1 MPTRRS
7 LKDSP
12 ARAAQSAEFA
22 AKENVKNGKEGPAS
36 RAGGSARPV
45 SGAALGDAG
54 EGAGASA
61 RSGASGAG
69 GAGEG
74 AGAGVARSAASGIAG
89 AGAASGVR
97 SGESDAV
104 QEGANVSNLG
114 TERPVTPNA
123 AGAGARPSARKSAA
137 NRRVA
142 TQKAAKVPARAERE
156 EASDKQEPHVS
167 RRRASGSSRSG
178 RAGASPSKRAKK
190 PRSPARIALSVAI
203 GVFAAFVVAC
213 IALAVDRWW
222 VHDDAQDI
230 QGTWYIYDTEV
241 AIPIGPD
248 TIGISEDAVY
258 EYTID
263 TQAKTVTYRIGNLT
277 GTSHYRFSSDRS
289 QIALIE
295 DGKKVFTATL
305 FDDIS
310 WWFTSLANA
319 ISGKLVLPGPLQSNV
334 IMLTRTPLL
343 MDAQQGTTQEETV
356 QEGAASEDG
365 ATQNASDQGEK
376 VVQTPSEQDEGV
388 LSPSQP
394 QEALRDREALADQE
408 IRDA

>member
-12 ARAAQSAEFA
+12 ARAAQPAEFA
-22 AKENVKNGKEGPAS
+22 AKKNVKNGKEGPAS

-45 SGAALGDAG
+45 SGAAL
-54 EGAGASA
+54 
-61 RSGASGAG
+61 G

-343 MDAQQGTTQEETV
+343 MDAQQGTTQEEAA
-356 QEGAASEDG
+356 QEESSVSEEGEQVTQAS
-365 ATQNASDQGEK
+365 
-376 VVQTPSEQDEGV
+376 SEQDEGA

-394 QEALRDREALADQE
+394 QEALRDREALADQK

>member
-12 ARAAQSAEFA
+12 ARATQSAEFA
-22 AKENVKNGKEGPAS
+22 AKENVKNGKKGPTS

-61 RSGASGAG
+61 RSGASGVG
-69 GAGEG
+69 D
-74 AGAGVARSAASGIAG
+74 
-89 AGAASGVR
+89 AGAAGGVR
-97 SGESDAV
+97 FGESDAV
-104 QEGANVSNLG
+104 QEGADASSLG
-114 TERPVTPNA
+114 TERPVMPGA
-123 AGAGARPSARKSAA
+123 AGAGARPSTRKSTA

-142 TQKAAKVPARAERE
+142 TQKPAKVSARAERE
-156 EASDKQEPHVS
+156 EASDKQEPNVS
-167 RRRASGSSRSG
+167 RRRASDSSRSG
-178 RAGASPSKRAKK
+178 RASASPSKRAKK

-230 QGTWYIYDTEV
+230 QGTWYVYDTEV

-319 ISGKLVLPGPLQSNV
+319 LSGKLVLPGPLQNNV

-343 MDAQQGTTQEETV
+343 VDAQQDAA
-356 QEGAASEDG
+356 QEGAAQEEGTTSEDE
-365 ATQNASDQGEK
+365 ATQSAFEQGE
-376 VVQTPSEQDEGV
+376 QATQASSEQDEGA

>member
-12 ARAAQSAEFA
+12 SRAAQSAEFA

-45 SGAALGDAG
+45 SGTALDSAG
-54 EGAGASA
+54 EGDGAGSARSAAPGVGDAAREDAGAGA
-61 RSGASGAG
+61 GGVRSGASDDVR
-69 GAGEG
+69 EG
-74 AGAGVARSAASGIAG
+74 ASGSGSGA
-89 AGAASGVR
+89 
-97 SGESDAV
+97 
-104 QEGANVSNLG
+104 
-114 TERPVTPNA
+114 ERPVSLNA
-123 AGAGARPSARKSAA
+123 AGSGARPSARKSAA

-142 TQKAAKVPARAERE
+142 TQKTAKVPTRAAHE
-156 EASDKQEPHVS
+156 EASDEQEPHVS
-167 RRRASGSSRSG
+167 RRRVSGSSRSD

-190 PRSPARIALSVAI
+190 PRSPARIAVSVAI
-203 GVFAAFVVAC
+203 GVFAAFIVAC

-263 TQAKTVTYRIGNLT
+263 TQAKTVTYSIGNLT

-319 ISGKLVLPGPLQSNV
+319 ISGKLVLPGPLQNNV

-343 MDAQQGTTQEETV
+343 MDTQQDAAQEGTAQE
-356 QEGAASEDG
+356 EGAASEDE
-365 ATQNASDQGEK
+365 ATQSASEQGEQ
-376 VVQTPSEQDEGV
+376 VTQASSEQDEGT

>member
-12 ARAAQSAEFA
+12 ARAAQPAEFA
-22 AKENVKNGKEGPAS
+22 AKENVKNVKEGPAS

-45 SGAALGDAG
+45 SGAAL
-54 EGAGASA
+54 
-61 RSGASGAG
+61 G

-178 RAGASPSKRAKK
+178 RAGASPSNRAKK

-343 MDAQQGTTQEETV
+343 MDAQQGTTQEEAA
-356 QEGAASEDG
+356 QEESSVSEEGEQVTQAS
-365 ATQNASDQGEK
+365 
-376 VVQTPSEQDEGV
+376 SEQDEGA

-394 QEALRDREALADQE
+394 QEALRDREALADQK

>member
-12 ARAAQSAEFA
+12 ARAAQPAEFA
-22 AKENVKNGKEGPAS
+22 AKKNVKNGKEGPAS

-45 SGAALGDAG
+45 SGAAL
-54 EGAGASA
+54 
-61 RSGASGAG
+61 G

-178 RAGASPSKRAKK
+178 RAGASPSNRAKK

-343 MDAQQGTTQEETV
+343 MDAQQGTTQEEAAQEESSVSEEGEQVT
-356 QEGAASEDG
+356 QASSEQGEGA
-365 ATQNASDQGEK
+365 
-376 VVQTPSEQDEGV
+376 

-408 IRDA
+408 IREA

>member
-12 ARAAQSAEFA
+12 ARAAQPAEFA

-45 SGAALGDAG
+45 SGAAL
-54 EGAGASA
+54 
-61 RSGASGAG
+61 G

-319 ISGKLVLPGPLQSNV
+319 ISGKLVLPGPLQNNV

-343 MDAQQGTTQEETV
+343 MDAQQGTTQEEAAQEESSVSEEGEQVT
-356 QEGAASEDG
+356 QASSEQGEGA
-365 ATQNASDQGEK
+365 
-376 VVQTPSEQDEGV
+376 

>member
-12 ARAAQSAEFA
+12 ARAAQSIEFA

-36 RAGGSARPV
+36 RTGGSARPV
-45 SGAALGDAG
+45 SGTALD
-54 EGAGASA
+54 S
-61 RSGASGAG
+61 
-69 GAGEG
+69 
-74 AGAGVARSAASGIAG
+74 
-89 AGAASGVR
+89 
-97 SGESDAV
+97 
-104 QEGANVSNLG
+104 
-114 TERPVTPNA
+114 
-123 AGAGARPSARKSAA
+123 AGARPSARKSAA

-142 TQKAAKVPARAERE
+142 MQKAAKAPTRASRE
-156 EASDKQEPHVS
+156 EASDEQEPHVS
-167 RRRASGSSRSG
+167 RRRASGSSRSD

-213 IALAVDRWW
+213 VALAVDRWW

-248 TIGISEDAVY
+248 TIGVSEDAVY

-263 TQAKTVTYRIGNLT
+263 TQSKTVTYSIGNLT

-319 ISGKLVLPGPLQSNV
+319 ISGKLVLPGPLQNNV

-343 MDAQQGTTQEETV
+343 VDAQQDAA
-356 QEGAASEDG
+356 QEGAAQEEGATSEDV
-365 ATQNASDQGEK
+365 ATQSDSEQGEQ
-376 VVQTPSEQDEGV
+376 VTQASSEQDEGA

>member
-12 ARAAQSAEFA
+12 ARAAQPAEFA

-45 SGAALGDAG
+45 SGAAL
-54 EGAGASA
+54 
-61 RSGASGAG
+61 G

-241 AIPIGPD
+241 AIPIGPE

-343 MDAQQGTTQEETV
+343 MDAQQGTTQEEAAQEESSVSEEGEQVT
-356 QEGAASEDG
+356 QASSEQGEGA
-365 ATQNASDQGEK
+365 
-376 VVQTPSEQDEGV
+376 

-394 QEALRDREALADQE
+394 HEALRDRAALADQE

>member
-12 ARAAQSAEFA
+12 SRAAQSVEFA
-22 AKENVKNGKEGPAS
+22 AKENVKNGKKGPTS

-54 EGAGASA
+54 EDTGAS
-61 RSGASGAG
+61 
-69 GAGEG
+69 
-74 AGAGVARSAASGIAG
+74 ARSAASGIAG
-89 AGAASGVR
+89 AGAAGGVR

-104 QEGANVSNLG
+104 QEGANASSLG
-114 TERPVTPNA
+114 TERPVMPSA

-142 TQKAAKVPARAERE
+142 TQKPAKVSARAERE
-156 EASDKQEPHVS
+156 EASDKQEPNVS
-167 RRRASGSSRSG
+167 RRRASDSSRSG
-178 RAGASPSKRAKK
+178 RASASPSKRAKK

-222 VHDDAQDI
+222 IHDDAQDI

-319 ISGKLVLPGPLQSNV
+319 ISGKLVLPGPLQNNV

-343 MDAQQGTTQEETV
+343 VDAQQGEEQNETV
-356 QEGAASEDG
+356 QEDAASEDE
-365 ATQNASDQGEK
+365 ATQSASDRGEQ
-376 VVQTPSEQDEGV
+376 VAQTPSGQDEGV

>member
-12 ARAAQSAEFA
+12 ARAAQPAEFA

-45 SGAALGDAG
+45 SGAAL
-54 EGAGASA
+54 
-61 RSGASGAG
+61 G

-310 WWFTSLANA
+310 WWFTSLDNA

-343 MDAQQGTTQEETV
+343 MDAQQGTTQEEAAQEESSVSEEGEQVT
-356 QEGAASEDG
+356 QASSEQGEGA
-365 ATQNASDQGEK
+365 
-376 VVQTPSEQDEGV
+376 